1 MTEIRYVQTGDKK
14 FCYSPYK
21 HLSEQE
27 FYNKISRKQ
36 GCVY

>member
-1 MTEIRYVQTGDKK
+1 MTEIRYVQTEDKK

-27 FYNKISRKQ
+27 FYNKINRKQ
-36 GCVY
+36 GYVY